1 MQKYSSKETSLNQ
14 VPALAKFLGDLEGVT
29 LLDYGCGRFHKFEQ
43 FVTERGGTFFG
54 YDKYWKSADENELA
68 LNCMPDIVTCANVLN
83 VIFEEHIIEEIVQA
97 LASYQTLTIVQ
108 VYEGDKSGEG
118 KGTSKGYQRHQRAL
132 CYQPLLEQY
141 FTSVIRKGNVFIC
154 EHIS

>member
-68 LNCMPDIVTCANVLN
+68 LKCKPDIVTCANVLN
-83 VIFEEHIIEEIVQA
+83 VIFEEHIVEEIVQRIAEYGVKA
-97 LASYQTLTIVQ
+97 LIQ
-108 VYEGDKSGEG
+108 VYEGNKSGEG
-118 KGTSKGYQRHQRAL
+118 CETSKGYQRHQRASEYL
-132 CYQPLLEQY
+132 PILEKY
-141 FTSVIRKGNVFIC
+141 FEKIIKKGNIFLC
-154 EHIS
+154 F